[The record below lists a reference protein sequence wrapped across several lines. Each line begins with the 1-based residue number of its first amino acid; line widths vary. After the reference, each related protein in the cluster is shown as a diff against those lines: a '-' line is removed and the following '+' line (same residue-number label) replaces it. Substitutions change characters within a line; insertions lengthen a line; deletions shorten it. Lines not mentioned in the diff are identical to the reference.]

1 MFDVTKKQWDL
12 MVYYTKL
19 ILILI
24 AVLGGFT
31 LVMAICI
38 IGGQYVK

>member
-1 MFDVTKKQWDL
+1 MTNKKEWDI
-12 MVYYTKL
+12 MTYYTKFFL
-19 ILILI
+19 ILF

-31 LVMAICI
+31 LVMAICV

>member
-1 MFDVTKKQWDL
+1 MTTKKQWEL
-12 MVYYTKL
+12 MVEHTKL
-19 ILILI
+19 FLILI

-31 LVMAICI
+31 LVMAVCV

>member
-1 MFDVTKKQWDL
+1 MTTKKQWEL
-12 MVYYTKL
+12 MIEHTKL

-31 LVMAICI
+31 LVMTICI
-38 IGGQYVK
+38 IGSQYVK

>member
-1 MFDVTKKQWDL
+1 MTTKKQWEL
-12 MVYYTKL
+12 MVEHTKL

>member
-1 MFDVTKKQWDL
+1 MLEITKKQWDL

-19 ILILI
+19 FLILI

-31 LVMAICI
+31 LVMAICV

>member
-1 MFDVTKKQWDL
+1 MTTKKQWEL
-12 MVYYTKL
+12 MVEHTKL

-31 LVMAICI
+31 LVMAICV
-38 IGGQYVK
+38 IGSQYVK

>member
-1 MFDVTKKQWDL
+1 MTTKKQWEL
-12 MVYYTKL
+12 MVEHTKS

-31 LVMAICI
+31 LVMAVCV